1 MPPRRMNDEKRQQL
15 LRPWPKWLGWA
26 GLAIL
31 VAAAPLAL
39 LAIAMP
45 ANEYKAWGVDAV
57 DCDGPVS
64 ALLFAIPALLVYSAG
79 AAVNGRYFRDRLN
92 LVFAVLCTV
101 ACLLI
106 AANVVGAVREQIS
119 MNRDPQVCS
128 S

>member
-1 MPPRRMNDEKRQQL
+1 MIDDKQRQPS
-15 LRPWPKWLGWA
+15 RPWPKWLGWL

-31 VAAAPLAL
+31 VAATPMAL

-57 DCDGPVS
+57 DCDGPIS
-64 ALLFAIPALLVYSAG
+64 ALLFAVPALLFYGVG
-79 AAVNGRYFRDRLN
+79 AVINGLYFRNRLN
-92 LVFAVLCTV
+92 LVFAVLCAV
-101 ACLLI
+101 ACILI
-106 AANVVGAVREQIS
+106 AVNVVEAVREQIS